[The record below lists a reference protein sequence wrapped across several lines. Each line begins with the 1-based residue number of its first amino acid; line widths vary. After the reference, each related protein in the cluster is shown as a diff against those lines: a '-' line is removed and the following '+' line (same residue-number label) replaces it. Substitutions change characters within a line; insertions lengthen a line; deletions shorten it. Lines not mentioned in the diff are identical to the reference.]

1 MTCNNIHSKTNSKYL
16 IGIKFQE
23 AIRPLVLIMPKMIG
37 YVNAFKVRG
46 GKDKS
51 NKLMPFRES
60 IGKI

>member
-1 MTCNNIHSKTNSKYL
+1 M